1 MSSDQ
6 AKNQANDQEPQSAP
20 KGRLA
25 ALAGG
30 IWQIVTVV
38 LLVLLI
44 KTVAAEAYYVPSG
57 SMLPSLQI
65 GDQLL
70 VTKFP
75 YGYSRYSL
83 PVPLAPAS
91 VHRLLGQLP
100 QYGDVVVFRLPRD
113 PSQTFVKRVV
123 GLPGDT
129 VQMRDGRLH
138 VNGKALALQRAG
150 IGQMESEDGSS
161 TAVPRFIETLP
172 NGREHPIFKFREDGE
187 LDNTQE
193 FHLGAGQI
201 FVMGDNRDDSA
212 DSRLAPA
219 EGGVG
224 YVPVENLVG
233 RVEVVLGSWDPA
245 VRRDPLWTWPAGLRF
260 SRFFS
265 RVN

>member
-1 MSSDQ
+1 MASDQ
-6 AKNQANDQEPQSAP
+6 EIKPAP
-20 KGRLA
+20 KGRLGQLA
-25 ALAGG
+25 HGAWQLASVALM
-30 IWQIVTVV
+30 
-38 LLVLLI
+38 VLLI

-70 VTKFP
+70 VSKFP

-83 PVPLAPAS
+83 PLPFAPAS
-91 VHRLLGQLP
+91 YERLLGKLP
-100 QYGDVVVFRLPRD
+100 EYGDVVVFRLPRD
-113 PSQTFVKRVV
+113 PSQTYVKRVV
-123 GLPGDT
+123 GLPGDRL
-129 VQMRDGRLH
+129 QMRDGRLI
-138 VNGKALALQRAG
+138 VNGKLLALRRAG
-150 IGQMESEDGSS
+150 IGQMETEDGTS
-161 TAVPRFIETLP
+161 AAAPRYVETLP

-193 FHLGAGQI
+193 FHVGAGQI

-212 DSRLAPA
+212 DSRLAPSA
-219 EGGVG
+219 GGVG

-245 VRRDPLWTWPAGLRF
+245 VRHDPLWTWPSGLRL

-265 RVN
+265 RVE